1 MNHVIFLDIDGV
13 LNSNAWNE
21 SHQSEISGGTLIDS
35 EKVTLLS
42 GLVKRTNAGIILHS
56 GWKHWFTAELEPL
69 RKEAEILRAMLEQEA
84 LSVAGI
90 TPDHSTEEIR
100 KTKKF
105 SMVKAGEIVAY
116 LEQHQDVTHWVVI
129 DDLDLHHAEI
139 ERHQVKTDPDVGLMA
154 EDVRRAEKLLLG
166 TS

>member
-13 LNSNAWNE
+13 LNSNAWNK
-21 SHQSEISGGTLIDS
+21 SHQKEISNGTLIDS

-42 GLVKRTNAGIILHS
+42 VLVKRTNAGIILHS
-56 GWKHWFTAELEPL
+56 GWKHWFTGDLEPL
-69 RKEAEILRAMLEQEA
+69 RKEAEILSMMLEKEG
-84 LSVAGI
+84 LSIAGI

-105 SMVKAGEIVAY
+105 SMVKAGEIIAY
-116 LEQHQDVTHWVVI
+116 LEQHQYVTHWIVI

-139 ERHQVKTDPDVGLMA
+139 ARHQVKTNPDVGLTA
-154 EDVRRAEKLLLG
+154 EDVRRAKKLLLG

>member
-21 SHQSEISGGTLIDS
+21 SHQKEISNGTLIDS
-35 EKVTLLS
+35 EKVMLL
-42 GLVKRTNAGIILHS
+42 GELVKRTNAGIILHS
-56 GWKHWFTAELEPL
+56 GWKHWFTGDLEPL
-69 RKEAEILRAMLEQEA
+69 RKEAEILRVMLEKEG
-84 LSVAGI
+84 LSIAGF

-105 SMVKAGEIVAY
+105 SIVKAEEIIAY
-116 LEQHQDVTHWVVI
+116 LEQHPDVTHWIVI

-139 ERHQVKTDPDVGLMA
+139 ERHRVKTDADIGLTA

>member
-21 SHQSEISGGTLIDS
+21 SHQSEISGGTLIDN
-35 EKVTLLS
+35 EKVMLLS

-56 GWKHWFTAELEPL
+56 GWKHWLTGELKPL
-69 RKEAEILRAMLEQEA
+69 RKEAEILSAMLEREGV
-84 LSVAGI
+84 SIAGI

-105 SMVKAGEIVAY
+105 SMVKAGEIIAY
-116 LEQHQDVTHWVVI
+116 LEQHPDVTHWIVI
-129 DDLDLHHAEI
+129 DDLELHHAEI
-139 ERHQVKTDPDVGLMA
+139 ERHQVKTDPDVGLTA